1 MALTVNFSCS
11 QQVGAPEDIDF
22 EDTST
27 GADGAV
33 VSRRIYI
40 RNSAGDFLVESGTS
54 TEYEVWSGF
63 PGTTT
68 ITLAVLSALVAGTA
82 TEITVQWLNVS
93 NVVLYDKTSTY
104 GFTLAGETF
113 DYGLTQNLAQNNGLA
128 TDNKFFPNKSKF
140 RNFLDSGNQA
150 ISLNSDIY
158 NAQMCY
164 NEATK
169 MMDDAQYL
177 FNTNA

>member
-27 GADGAV
+27 GTDVAV

-40 RNSAGDFLVESGTS
+40 RNSVGEFLVEEGTT
-54 TEYEVWSGF
+54 TEYETWNGF

-68 ITLAVLSALVAGTA
+68 ITLSVLSANVAGTA
-82 TEITVQWLNVS
+82 TTITVQWLNVS
-93 NVVLYDKTSTY
+93 NVVLYDKTATF
-104 GFTLAGETF
+104 GFTLDGETF
-113 DYGLTQNLAQNNGLA
+113 DYGLTQNMAQNNGLA
-128 TDNKFFPNKSKF
+128 TDNKFFQNKSRF
-140 RNFLDSGNQA
+140 RNLLDSGNQA

-158 NAQMCY
+158 NAQVCY
-164 NEATK
+164 DEATD
-169 MMDDAQYL
+169 MMDNAQYL

>member
-1 MALTVNFSCS
+1 MALTVNFSVS
-11 QQVGAPEDIDF
+11 QQVGAPTDIDF

-27 GADGAV
+27 GTDAAV
-33 VSRRIYI
+33 TQRRIYI
-40 RNSAGDFLVESGTS
+40 RNSAGEFLVESGTT

-63 PGTTT
+63 PATTT
-68 ITLAVLSALVAGTA
+68 ITLDVLSALVAGTA
-82 TEITVQWLNVS
+82 TDITVQWLNVS

-128 TDNKFFPNKSKF
+128 TDNKFFPNKSLF
-140 RNFLDSGNQA
+140 RNLLDSGNQA

-158 NAQMCY
+158 NAQLCY
-164 NEATK
+164 DQATE
-169 MMDDAQYL
+169 MMDNSQYL

>member
-11 QQVGAPEDIDF
+11 QTVGAPTDINF

-27 GADGAV
+27 GTDGAV
-33 VSRRIYI
+33 VARRIYI
-40 RNSAGDFLVESGTS
+40 RNSSGEFLVESGTT

-68 ITLAVLSALVAGTA
+68 ITLDVLDTDVAGTGC
-82 TEITVQWLNVS
+82 EITVQWLNVS
-93 NVVLYDKTSTY
+93 NVVLYDKTSTF
-104 GFTLAGETF
+104 GFTLDGETF

-128 TDNKFFPNKSKF
+128 TDNRFFQNKSQF
-140 RNFLDSGNQA
+140 RNLLDSGNQA

-158 NAQMCY
+158 NAQLCY
-164 NEATK
+164 NAATE
-169 MMDDAQYL
+169 MMDNSQYL